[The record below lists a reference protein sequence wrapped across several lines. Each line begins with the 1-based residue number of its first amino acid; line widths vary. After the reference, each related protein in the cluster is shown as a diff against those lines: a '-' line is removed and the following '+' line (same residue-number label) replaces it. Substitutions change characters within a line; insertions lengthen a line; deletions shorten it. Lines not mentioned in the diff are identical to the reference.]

1 MLTRFFKQL
10 VSVRDGEVVPMLW
23 ATAYG
28 FCIFLGYYILRP
40 VRDEISSADRGNLQV
55 LWTAVFVVMLVA
67 VPLYSWITTRYQRGV
82 FVPLA
87 NRFFI
92 ANLLGFYAALVFLPE
107 TARPW
112 IDRCFYVWA
121 SVFALFVVTV
131 FWGFMAD
138 VFRNEQGKRL
148 FAFIAVGASLGG
160 IAGSAITATIATV
173 VPRFSLLLIACA
185 PLEIASWC
193 AMVLH
198 RRFGT
203 SSNAGAAANQPL
215 SGTALS
221 GIGVIFRSRYLL
233 GIALYLALMTFTS
246 TVLYYQQADLIG
258 QAFADRAA
266 RTAFYAKIDFAVNVI
281 TIVLQ
286 VVVTAQLIR
295 LIGIALSLT
304 IVPALVC
311 LGFLGVGAY
320 PLLGV
325 LVALQ
330 IAYRAGRYGIAK
342 PAREVLFTVV
352 DREERYKSK
361 AFLDAAVYRGGDLVS
376 GWIYAG
382 LAALGL
388 TVGSISLVAAPLAV
402 VWVVVG
408 WTLGNRQEELAR
420 EGAEPAAAV
429 AGG

>member
-1 MLTRFFKQL
+1 MLTRLLKQL
-10 VSVRDGEVVPMLW
+10 VSVRDGEVVPLLW

-28 FCIFLGYYILRP
+28 FFIFVGYYILRP

-55 LWTAVFVVMLVA
+55 LWTAVFLVMLVA
-67 VPLYSWITTRYQRGV
+67 VPLYSWVTTRYPRGV

-92 ANLLGFYAALVFLPE
+92 ANLIAFYAALLFLPE
-107 TARPW
+107 RARPW

-148 FAFIAVGASLGG
+148 FAFVAVGSSIGG
-160 IAGSAITATIATV
+160 IAGSAVTALLAQA
-173 VPRFSLLLIACA
+173 VPPFSLLLIACV
-185 PLEIASWC
+185 PLEAASWC
-193 AMVLH
+193 ALVLH
-198 RRFGT
+198 RRFGAA
-203 SSNAGAAANQPL
+203 SNAGAAANRPL
-215 SGTALS
+215 RGSALS
-221 GIGVIFRSRYLL
+221 GIGVIFRSPYLL
-233 GIALYLALMTFTS
+233 GIALYLALMTFAS

-286 VVVTAQLIR
+286 VVLTAQLIR
-295 LIGIALSLT
+295 LIGVALSLT
-304 IVPALVC
+304 IVPAVVC
-311 LGFLGVGAY
+311 LGFLGVGAF

-352 DREERYKSK
+352 DREERYQSK

-382 LAALGL
+382 LAWLGL
-388 TVGSISLVAAPLAV
+388 SVGAISLVAAPLAA

-408 WTLGNRQEELAR
+408 WMLGTRQEVLAR
-420 EGAEPAAAV
+420 EGASPDAATA
-429 AGG
+429 AG